1 MQRLELVL
9 SSEHLL
15 VTLGDVRWLLDTG
28 SPVSF
33 GRQPLITLDGKP
45 FPIAREYFGLDAASL
60 SSLVGEQIS
69 GLIGTDIL
77 GELDLEIDLP
87 DRNLNV
93 SQDSIDL
100 AGTEVELG
108 DFMGVPVLSV
118 ESDEGEHRMFF
129 DTGAQIS
136 YFQHESVGRF
146 KIAGELQDF
155 FPGMGEFRTQTHLVP
170 FRIGPLSFEFRCGQL
185 PDLLGLTL
193 AMAGVE
199 GIVGNAICVGRKVG
213 FFARRRMM
221 VLA

>member
-9 SSEHLL
+9 TSGHLL
-15 VTLGDVRWLLDTG
+15 VTSSDGRWLLDTG
-28 SPVSF
+28 SPASF
-33 GRQPLITLDGKP
+33 GNQPLITLDGKA
-45 FPIAREYFGLDAASL
+45 FPVASEYFGLNAASL
-60 SSLVGEQIS
+60 SNLVGEQVS

-87 DRNLNV
+87 SGSLNV
-93 SQDSIDL
+93 SLDSIDL
-100 AGTEVELG
+100 AGTEVELD
-108 DFMGVPVLSV
+108 DFMGVSILSV
-118 ESDEGEHRMFF
+118 QSDEGEHRMFF

-136 YFQHESVGRF
+136 YFQHDSVQRF
-146 KIAGELQDF
+146 KTAGELQDF

-193 AMAGVE
+193 AMASVE

-213 FFARRRMM
+213 YFARRRMM